1 MKIVNQKRTAII
13 HVDNVQMIG
22 LATVSDGHG
31 AVRAGNIR
39 GTEVQT
45 LGIYKDI
52 ATAQEVLMAIAGM
65 NDNICFGMPPED
77 WTPPADKGRRAE
89 TVVFDGKKPA
99 QEGNHDSDHNV
110 HSMRSTDSRG
120 GMGHGQE
127 DKEGSAPDR
136 TLESLHRGGLAED
149 QPPQGICE
157 PGRD

>member
-89 TVVFDGKKPA
+89 TVVFDGKRPA
-99 QEGNHDSDHNV
+99 QEERNEN
-110 HSMRSTDSRG
+110 
-120 GMGHGQE
+120 
-127 DKEGSAPDR
+127 
-136 TLESLHRGGLAED
+136 
-149 QPPQGICE
+149 
-157 PGRD
+157 

>member
-65 NDNICFGMPPED
+65 D
-77 WTPPADKGRRAE
+77 GRRAE
-89 TVVFDGKKPA
+89 TVVFDRKRPA
-99 QEGNHDSDHNV
+99 QEGRNEN
-110 HSMRSTDSRG
+110 
-120 GMGHGQE
+120 
-127 DKEGSAPDR
+127 
-136 TLESLHRGGLAED
+136 
-149 QPPQGICE
+149 
-157 PGRD
+157 